1 MRIEGFYL
9 YCYVILNLLIT
20 IYYYNQIIRTG
31 TKELLYDRANRN
43 RIYKT

>member
-9 YCYVILNLLIT
+9 YCYAILNLIT
-20 IYYYNQIIRTG
+20 IHYYNQIIRA
-31 TKELLYDRANRN
+31 KDLYDRANRN

>member
-9 YCYVILNLLIT
+9 YCYVILNLIT
-20 IYYYNQIIRTG
+20 IYYYNQIIRT
-31 TKELLYDRANRN
+31 KELYDRANRN